1 MSSRA
6 KSRDP
11 IVRVM
16 CNFNMALSC
25 KKIIGLPV
33 YTKSNQHLGR
43 VKNLEIDSV
52 SQAVINYIVNR
63 GFWSEELVINRN
75 QIISLEQDKLVVDDG
90 VIAVPVREK
99 AVATG

>member
-1 MSSRA
+1 MILRG
-6 KSRDP
+6 
-11 IVRVM
+11 
-16 CNFNMALSC
+16 N
-25 KKIIGLPV
+25 KIIGLPV
-33 YTKSNQHLGR
+33 YTKSNQYLGR

-52 SQAVINYIVNR
+52 SQTVINYIVNR

-90 VIAVPVREK
+90 VVAVPVREK